1 MSVSRLCLY
10 HGQLCQALYCGDQMR
25 RLKEENK
32 AMKIMERR
40 TKINFAITLLN
51 SSSLGTSML
60 AEQSMR
66 CGEEHNNGSFVY
78 ITDYTDIYIY
88 PFIYWCYSICMLY
101 FYYRFVLV
109 SSLHSFVAM
118 NYRNIQK
125 WTEPSSSVH
134 SLVQCTCPLD
144 LTG

>member
-1 MSVSRLCLY
+1 MNVSRLCLY

-51 SSSLGTSML
+51 SSLGSSML
-60 AEQSMR
+60 AKQSTEMW
-66 CGEEHNNGSFVY
+66 GESTIMTLLF
-78 ITDYTDIYIY
+78 ILLILC
-88 PFIYWCYSICMLY
+88 PFIYCYYSICMLY

-109 SSLHSFVAM
+109 SSLHSFVGESGAM
-118 NYRNIQK
+118 NYRNIPK
-125 WTEPSSSVH
+125 
-134 SLVQCTCPLD
+134 
-144 LTG
+144 